1 MIAEMR
7 RQLVGLIGVKIAS
20 MGPRSNDR
28 GNAFGERIS
37 HVVQEDASMGPRSN
51 DRGNYVTAAGRE
63 SIGLLLQW
71 GRDQMIAEI
80 SYREHVGDYRVWASM
95 GPRSNDRG
103 NDARTQE
110 RGKRKEASMGPRSND
125 RGNVKALVEK
135 LDV

>member
-28 GNAFGERIS
+28 GN
-37 HVVQEDASMGPRSN
+37 VVARSRTLQG
-51 DRGNYVTAAGRE
+51 RGLQWGRDQMIAE
-63 SIGLLLQW
+63 MTYWTGAPPGSALLQW